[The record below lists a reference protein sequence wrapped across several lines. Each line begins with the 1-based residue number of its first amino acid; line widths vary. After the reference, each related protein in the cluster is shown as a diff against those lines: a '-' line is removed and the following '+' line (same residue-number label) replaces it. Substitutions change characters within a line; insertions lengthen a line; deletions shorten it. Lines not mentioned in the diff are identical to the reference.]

1 MRERNKTL
9 AATLIS
15 CLLGGCAEDAVTP
28 AVPAA
33 SSSSPEGVMPSAT
46 GAPSLTSAGATGSSD
61 HAGGTVSVGPVAPG
75 TGSTNP
81 NVSANTAVSPGID
94 TGTEG
99 DLPTGASG
107 QSEEGVASTS
117 PSALPASTAE
127 ATETGAGEGSNS
139 DVTEDNPQTNRPA
152 RVLLYHFSTL
162 DIPSVPQQLTALTT
176 QLAIRGYDVDTSE
189 DPAVFSD
196 ENLTKYAAVGMIN
209 TCFSPF
215 GANNDGATQG
225 QVLQRFLQD
234 GGGLFGTHC
243 ADVTFQSAN
252 PPALYNQL
260 LGGRASTSNF
270 EGTSQCRKV
279 AEHPTTAGLPETFSY
294 EGNLD
299 GTNYIADDTEV
310 LVHCKWDNGN
320 GQDVAVSWVRNEGP
334 GRVFFSN
341 FAKVDKD
348 LTDSTIGEPHLIAG
362 LFWVLGL

>member
-1 MRERNKTL
+1 MQERKIASLT
-9 AATLIS
+9 AIVTA
-15 CLLGGCAEDAVTP
+15 CLLGACAQDDVALP
-28 AVPAA
+28 PLA
-33 SSSSPEGVMPSAT
+33 SSSNSSEGVTSGAP
-46 GAPSLTSAGATGSSD
+46 GAPSLTGPGGATGS
-61 HAGGTVSVGPVAPG
+61 AGDTVSVGPATPG
-75 TGSTNP
+75 GNTTS
-81 NVSANTAVSPGID
+81 NVSSNAGVSPGD
-94 TGTEG
+94 TTIGGESEG
-99 DLPTGASG
+99 SIAP
-107 QSEEGVASTS
+107 TS
-117 PSALPASTAE
+117 PSLVSDSTAE
-127 ATETGAGEGSNS
+127 PTETRLDDTSGASTGSNAS
-139 DVTEDNPQTNRPA
+139 TEENTRPQRPT

-176 QLAIRGYDVDTSE
+176 QLASRGYDVDTSE

-215 GANNDGATQG
+215 GANNDGATEG

-260 LGGRASTSNF
+260 LGGRASSSNF
-270 EGTSQCRKV
+270 DGTSQCRKV

-299 GTNYIADDTEV
+299 GTNFIADDSEV
-310 LVHCKWDNGN
+310 LVRCTWDNGN
-320 GQDVAVSWVRNEGP
+320 GQEVAVSWVRNEGP

-341 FAKVDKD
+341 FAKVDQD
-348 LTDSTIGEPHLIAG
+348 LSDSTIGEPHLIAG